1 MSDLIA
7 TKTQG
12 KLIPEGVHVA
22 VCFGIYDLGT
32 QYSKVFDNEAHK
44 VLFQWE
50 VPDSRIEIS
59 GEDLPMVISKKYTLT
74 LNKKSNLKKDLDSWL
89 GQVKD
94 KSFGLKQLLGKNCQ
108 ILISHADKDGI
119 TYANITAIMAL
130 PQEMKPLISE
140 NPLRFYSLEDG
151 ANFPEGASEWIIKI
165 IKESREYKDKIYS
178 QEKSTEEES
187 EEESLEEEFP
197 EEESEETLQDL
208 KKTFDEEGIVQ
219 IKVHPKKKEKKINN
233 PLFH

>member
-32 QYSKVFDNEAHK
+32 QYSKTFDSEAHK
-44 VLFQWE
+44 VLLQWE

-59 GEDLPMVISKKYTLT
+59 GKDLPMVISKKYTLT

-89 GQVKD
+89 GQIKD
-94 KSFGLKQLLGKNCQ
+94 KSYGIRQLLGKNCQ
-108 ILISHADKDGI
+108 ILISHVDKDGI

-130 PQEMKPLISE
+130 PQGMNPLVSE
-140 NPLRFYSLEDG
+140 NPLKFYSLEDG
-151 ANFPEGASEWIIKI
+151 TTFPEKTPDWIIKA
-165 IKESREYKDKIYS
+165 IKESKEYKGEIHS
-178 QEKSTEEES
+178 EKS
-187 EEESLEEEFP
+187 EEEEKSPEEFP
-197 EEESEETLQDL
+197 EESEETLRDL
-208 KKTFDEEGIVQ
+208 KKTLDEEGIVQ
-219 IKVHPKKKEKKINN
+219 TKIYPKKKEKKINK
-233 PLFH
+233 PPFH